1 MQSTLFIA
9 GNPYAS
15 NSQFLALAEAELRP
29 QGVQWISLAEEHGP
43 NGFDILKHQS
53 TLEEADTIIVHF
65 PMYWYSSP
73 ALVKSWL
80 DALLTPGWAFPLEV
94 SKLRGKRMLLSVTT
108 GSPLDTFQ
116 PTGSNE
122 RTLEELLLPFE
133 RMAKYCGMN
142 WLGVVASQWN
152 TEKANA
158 EDLQATALS
167 HTQAV
172 LDRINAPA

>member
-1 MQSTLFIA
+1 MNSTLFIV
-9 GNPYAS
+9 GNPNAS
-15 NSQFLALAEAELRP
+15 NSRFLAHAEAELRP
-29 QGVQWISLAEEHGP
+29 KGLQWLPLTEEHIEGK
-43 NGFDILKHQS
+43 FDIEKHQS
-53 TLEEADTIIVHF
+53 IIDNVDTLVMHF

-80 DALLTPGWAFPLEV
+80 DSLLTPGWAFP
-94 SKLRGKRMLLSVTT
+94 SSTSHLRGKRMLLSITT

-116 PTGSNE
+116 QSGSNE
-122 RTLEELLLPFE
+122 KTLDELLLPFE

-152 TEKANA
+152 PE
-158 EDLQATALS
+158 QADPGALKSTAIA